1 MKGSNS
7 RWTTVAPN
15 ELSEKHSITGISRIP
30 EAEVGFDGRKARD
43 ILVPLPIGT
52 SFFGPSIAFTAKFP
66 TCLITSQISLRRY
79 HFLDIFFSSFP
90 VLSRPPFPSFPFFST
105 LVSFAIGED
114 SECQQCS
121 TKVDARC
128 VCYWIPSRIPFSR
141 RAAVSRNKLIEILP
155 PL

>member
-15 ELSEKHSITGISRIP
+15 ELSERHSITGISRIP
-30 EAEVGFDGRKARD
+30 EAEVGFDGRKARV

-79 HFLDIFFSSFP
+79 HFLDIFSRSFLLSP
-90 VLSRPPFPSFPFFST
+90 VLRSLAFLFFYPRLLCHRGGFRMSAMFDESGRSVRVLLDT
-105 LVSFAIGED
+105 F
-114 SECQQCS
+114 
-121 TKVDARC
+121 
-128 VCYWIPSRIPFSR
+128 
-141 RAAVSRNKLIEILP
+141 
-155 PL
+155 

>member
-90 VLSRPPFPSFPFFST
+90 VLSRPPFPGFPFFST

-141 RAAVSRNKLIEILP
+141 RAAVSRNKLIEILL